1 MLKRIKTEH
10 KLYTN
15 ESVATFVSIFI
26 ALGALITSLNKGSQ
40 LYLFFVIC
48 LAILVVLKFRV
59 FSSRGEKLN
68 TAIFYIEQALK
79 ETKPR
84 EEYKE
89 KNMENLIED
98 ISEAKGV
105 LIGEI
110 VLVIA
115 WFYYLGHLD
124 KLNEKLKE
132 YYSSSDGAVVR
143 AFKIVFSEQ
152 NSSIMG
158 YLLGG
163 LVLLALLIG
172 VVVVLFKQGNI
183 SVALITG
190 ILNLIL
196 MLFVFKSLLAP
207 ILVSIIILLVVVAIV
222 MFCFHN

>member
-1 MLKRIKTEH
+1 
-10 KLYTN
+10 
-15 ESVATFVSIFI
+15 
-26 ALGALITSLNKGSQ
+26 
-40 LYLFFVIC
+40 
-48 LAILVVLKFRV
+48 
-59 FSSRGEKLN
+59 
-68 TAIFYIEQALK
+68 
-79 ETKPR
+79 
-84 EEYKE
+84 
-89 KNMENLIED
+89 MENLIED

-152 NSSIMG
+152 NLSIMG

-222 MFCFHN
+222 MFCFNN

>member
-1 MLKRIKTEH
+1 
-10 KLYTN
+10 
-15 ESVATFVSIFI
+15 
-26 ALGALITSLNKGSQ
+26 
-40 LYLFFVIC
+40 
-48 LAILVVLKFRV
+48 
-59 FSSRGEKLN
+59 
-68 TAIFYIEQALK
+68 
-79 ETKPR
+79 
-84 EEYKE
+84 
-89 KNMENLIED
+89 MENLIED

-158 YLLGG
+158 YLFAG

-222 MFCFHN
+222 MFCFNN

>member
-1 MLKRIKTEH
+1 M
-10 KLYTN
+10 
-15 ESVATFVSIFI
+15 
-26 ALGALITSLNKGSQ
+26 
-40 LYLFFVIC
+40 
-48 LAILVVLKFRV
+48 
-59 FSSRGEKLN
+59 
-68 TAIFYIEQALK
+68 
-79 ETKPR
+79 
-84 EEYKE
+84 
-89 KNMENLIED
+89 IED
-98 ISEAKGV
+98 ISEGKGV
-105 LIGEI
+105 LIEEI

-132 YYSSSDGAVVR
+132 YYLSSDGAVVR

-158 YLLGG
+158 YLFGG

-222 MFCFHN
+222 MFCFNN

>member
-1 MLKRIKTEH
+1 M
-10 KLYTN
+10 
-15 ESVATFVSIFI
+15 
-26 ALGALITSLNKGSQ
+26 
-40 LYLFFVIC
+40 
-48 LAILVVLKFRV
+48 
-59 FSSRGEKLN
+59 
-68 TAIFYIEQALK
+68 
-79 ETKPR
+79 
-84 EEYKE
+84 
-89 KNMENLIED
+89 IED
-98 ISEAKGV
+98 ISEGKGV
-105 LIGEI
+105 LIEEI

-222 MFCFHN
+222 MFCFNN

>member
-1 MLKRIKTEH
+1 
-10 KLYTN
+10 
-15 ESVATFVSIFI
+15 
-26 ALGALITSLNKGSQ
+26 
-40 LYLFFVIC
+40 
-48 LAILVVLKFRV
+48 
-59 FSSRGEKLN
+59 
-68 TAIFYIEQALK
+68 
-79 ETKPR
+79 
-84 EEYKE
+84 
-89 KNMENLIED
+89 MENLIED

-105 LIGEI
+105 LIEEI
-110 VLVIA
+110 VLIIV

-143 AFKIVFSEQ
+143 AFKIITSEQ

-163 LVLLALLIG
+163 LVLLAWLIG
-172 VVVVLFKQGNI
+172 VVVVLIKQGNI

-222 MFCFHN
+222 MFCFNN

>member
-1 MLKRIKTEH
+1 
-10 KLYTN
+10 
-15 ESVATFVSIFI
+15 
-26 ALGALITSLNKGSQ
+26 
-40 LYLFFVIC
+40 
-48 LAILVVLKFRV
+48 
-59 FSSRGEKLN
+59 
-68 TAIFYIEQALK
+68 
-79 ETKPR
+79 
-84 EEYKE
+84 
-89 KNMENLIED
+89 MENLIED

-222 MFCFHN
+222 MFFFNN

>member
-1 MLKRIKTEH
+1 
-10 KLYTN
+10 
-15 ESVATFVSIFI
+15 
-26 ALGALITSLNKGSQ
+26 
-40 LYLFFVIC
+40 
-48 LAILVVLKFRV
+48 
-59 FSSRGEKLN
+59 
-68 TAIFYIEQALK
+68 
-79 ETKPR
+79 
-84 EEYKE
+84 
-89 KNMENLIED
+89 MENLIED

-158 YLLGG
+158 YLFAG
-163 LVLLALLIG
+163 LVLLALLIV

-196 MLFVFKSLLAP
+196 MLFVFKSPLAP

-222 MFCFHN
+222 MFCFNN

>member
-1 MLKRIKTEH
+1 M
-10 KLYTN
+10 
-15 ESVATFVSIFI
+15 
-26 ALGALITSLNKGSQ
+26 
-40 LYLFFVIC
+40 
-48 LAILVVLKFRV
+48 
-59 FSSRGEKLN
+59 
-68 TAIFYIEQALK
+68 
-79 ETKPR
+79 
-84 EEYKE
+84 
-89 KNMENLIED
+89 IED
-98 ISEAKGV
+98 ISEGKGV
-105 LIGEI
+105 LIEEI

-163 LVLLALLIG
+163 LVLLAWLIG
-172 VVVVLFKQGNI
+172 VVVVLIKQGNI

-222 MFCFHN
+222 MFCFNN

>member
-1 MLKRIKTEH
+1 
-10 KLYTN
+10 
-15 ESVATFVSIFI
+15 
-26 ALGALITSLNKGSQ
+26 
-40 LYLFFVIC
+40 
-48 LAILVVLKFRV
+48 
-59 FSSRGEKLN
+59 
-68 TAIFYIEQALK
+68 
-79 ETKPR
+79 
-84 EEYKE
+84 
-89 KNMENLIED
+89 LIED

-105 LIGEI
+105 LIEEI

-222 MFCFHN
+222 MFCFYN

>member
-1 MLKRIKTEH
+1 
-10 KLYTN
+10 
-15 ESVATFVSIFI
+15 
-26 ALGALITSLNKGSQ
+26 
-40 LYLFFVIC
+40 
-48 LAILVVLKFRV
+48 
-59 FSSRGEKLN
+59 
-68 TAIFYIEQALK
+68 
-79 ETKPR
+79 
-84 EEYKE
+84 
-89 KNMENLIED
+89 MENLIED

-163 LVLLALLIG
+163 LVLLAWLIG
-172 VVVVLFKQGNI
+172 VVVVLIKQGNI

-222 MFCFHN
+222 MFCFNN

>member
-1 MLKRIKTEH
+1 
-10 KLYTN
+10 
-15 ESVATFVSIFI
+15 
-26 ALGALITSLNKGSQ
+26 
-40 LYLFFVIC
+40 
-48 LAILVVLKFRV
+48 
-59 FSSRGEKLN
+59 
-68 TAIFYIEQALK
+68 
-79 ETKPR
+79 
-84 EEYKE
+84 
-89 KNMENLIED
+89 MENLIED

-143 AFKIVFSEQ
+143 AFRIVFSEQ

>member
-1 MLKRIKTEH
+1 
-10 KLYTN
+10 
-15 ESVATFVSIFI
+15 
-26 ALGALITSLNKGSQ
+26 
-40 LYLFFVIC
+40 
-48 LAILVVLKFRV
+48 
-59 FSSRGEKLN
+59 
-68 TAIFYIEQALK
+68 
-79 ETKPR
+79 
-84 EEYKE
+84 
-89 KNMENLIED
+89 MENLIED

-105 LIGEI
+105 LIGEL

-172 VVVVLFKQGNI
+172 VVVILFKQGNI

-222 MFCFHN
+222 MFCFYN